1 MFLFDLNSTNIP
13 IPEPT
18 RSPAIIEPKL
28 IRFDKY
34 NSVII
39 TEPAQF
45 GISPNIEDTSIPS
58 TGTPAIAFS
67 IVSFLKSKL
76 YLKDSCCRY
85 EIVNSDETHMHHHLI
100 CNTCNE
106 VIEVQDDLLEDL
118 EESIYSKYGFEVLD
132 HSVKFYGQCKKCRE
146 KMNKR

>member
-28 IRFDKY
+28 IKFDKY

-67 IVSFLKSKL
+67 IVSSPIK
-76 YLKDSCCRY
+76 
-85 EIVNSDETHMHHHLI
+85 
-100 CNTCNE
+100 
-106 VIEVQDDLLEDL
+106 
-118 EESIYSKYGFEVLD
+118 
-132 HSVKFYGQCKKCRE
+132 
-146 KMNKR
+146 

>member
-45 GISPNIEDTSIPS
+45 GISQI
-58 TGTPAIAFS
+58 
-67 IVSFLKSKL
+67 LK
-76 YLKDSCCRY
+76 
-85 EIVNSDETHMHHHLI
+85 IQVF
-100 CNTCNE
+100 
-106 VIEVQDDLLEDL
+106 Q
-118 EESIYSKYGFEVLD
+118 VLA
-132 HSVKFYGQCKKCRE
+132 HPQ
-146 KMNKR
+146 